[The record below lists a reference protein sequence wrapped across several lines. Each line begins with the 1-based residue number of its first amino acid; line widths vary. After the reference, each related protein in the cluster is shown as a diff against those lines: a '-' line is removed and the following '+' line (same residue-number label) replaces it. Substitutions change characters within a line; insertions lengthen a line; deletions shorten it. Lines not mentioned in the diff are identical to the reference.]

1 MKIKLTTSVLLVAFL
16 AATGAFGQPYRI
28 MAKIDFPFTVQG
40 KVLPPGQYEFSRAD
54 QPSFF
59 RVTDG
64 SKISA
69 MAPIITRI
77 SGDMHLTPEDAHVG
91 FDKVGDVFILSEIW
105 IPGEDGYVLAMTKEA
120 HAHKVINIKR

>member
-1 MKIKLTTSVLLVAFL
+1 MKSKLMLSAMLVVFL
-16 AATGAFGQPYRI
+16 AATVAYGQPYRI
-28 MAKIDFPFTVQG
+28 VAKIDFPFTIQG

-64 SKISA
+64 SKNST

-77 SGDMHLTPEDAHVG
+77 AGDTHMTPEDAHVA
-91 FDKVGDVFILSEIW
+91 FDKVGDAYILSEIW
-105 IPGEDGYVLAMTKEA
+105 IPGEDGYLFTTTKEA
-120 HAHKVINIKR
+120 HTHKVINIKR